1 MIGVPEVDASS
12 ATAGPSNEQG
22 STVLQ
27 LASHEHRLD
36 ILNLR
41 PLLREGLPDVEPER
55 IGNVDTVR
63 QRHAIRTIV
72 LDSVNQLR
80 HSAESIKS
88 SFKSGT
94 RSVISSKAFSSIT
107 RSKGLY
113 YLISC
118 VETRSYNTSTASKVP
133 DPLQIVKVAADLYL
147 AQTNFLILPYL

>member
-1 MIGVPEVDASS
+1 MTSAPEVDASS
-12 ATAGPSNEQG
+12 STAGPSNEQG

-27 LASHEHRLD
+27 LASDLD

-55 IGNVDTVR
+55 IGNVDIVR
-63 QRHAIRTIV
+63 ERHAIRTIV

-80 HSAESIKS
+80 HSAESIRTS
-88 SFKSGT
+88 VKSGT

-118 VETRSYNTSTASKVP
+118 VETCSYNTSTASKVP
-133 DPLQIVKVAADLYL
+133 EPLQIVKVAANLYL
-147 AQTNFLILPYL
+147 AQTDFLISLHL